1 MIGRAKVPTY
11 LWLVLLGLTVIFI
24 FNGPGARATEAVAT
38 PPPGLVT
45 PSLSTPMPTFRLEA
59 VSGTTVQ
66 ANDLLGKVVVV
77 RFWATW

>member
-1 MIGRAKVPTY
+1 MRLRLI
-11 LWLVLLGLTVIFI
+11 LLSLMVILI
-24 FNGPGARATEAVAT
+24 LNGPVARAAEAIAP

-45 PSLSTPMPTFRLEA
+45 PSQSTPMPVFRLEA

-66 ANDLLGKVVVV
+66 AADLLGKVVVV